1 MARRRARSSLW
12 GALADGSAGA
22 NELAVLDSDP
32 VRSRGG
38 TRFRLFPQPPF
49 LERYRTPVVV
59 RLSPRAGS
67 VGPGPADARMYVVEP
82 IGKPR
87 PYGIVLGPFGSPFL
101 YLPAWDGPSQPPA
114 LPDAEGNFDHVEIGT
129 PEFDAAHVYGCV
141 RWTLDIWERY
151 FGRPLEW
158 HFERDYDSLEISLFR
173 DLDNSHAGYGFLEI
187 GADLSEGRPQSF
199 GINFDV
205 VAHETGHLMI
215 YSLLGVPEIDE
226 SMGEYQGFHES
237 AADLVAMIASAH
249 FDPVLDELFANSR
262 GNLYA
267 LNELNRFAELSEQT
281 QIRLAS
287 NTVRMSAFSGGWSDE
302 HKLALPLTGA
312 VFDILCD
319 IYHRLLIERGL
330 IDFELVRLVGEE
342 HRLDENE
349 TEIQARFDSAYERG
363 PLGFRE
369 ALCDAREWLGQ
380 YLAEAWQRLTAESFS
395 YVRLA
400 NTMLEVDQDL
410 SDGLFAEAIES
421 SFRWREIGE
430 VALGP
435 RLPKA
440 TPGSHLR
447 SARTV
452 LPEHA
457 NWLPRMSYRERWALA
472 RGG

>member
-1 MARRRARSSLW
+1 
-12 GALADGSAGA
+12 
-22 NELAVLDSDP
+22 
-32 VRSRGG
+32 
-38 TRFRLFPQPPF
+38 
-49 LERYRTPVVV
+49 
-59 RLSPRAGS
+59 
-67 VGPGPADARMYVVEP
+67 MYVVEP
-82 IGKPR
+82 IGKQR
-87 PYGIVLGPFGSPFL
+87 PYGIVPGPFGSPFV
-101 YLPAWDGPSQPPA
+101 YLPAWDGPAQPPA
-114 LPDAEGNFDHVEIGT
+114 LPDAWGNFDHVEIGT

-151 FGRPLEW
+151 YGQQLDW
-158 HFERDYDSLEISLFR
+158 HFARDYDSLEISLYP

-249 FDPVLDELFANSR
+249 FDPVLDELFVNSR

-287 NTVRMSAFSGGWSDE
+287 NTVKMSAFRDGWSDE

-330 IDFELVRLVGEE
+330 IDFELVRLIGEE

-349 TEIQARFDSAYERG
+349 TRIQARFDSAYEVA

-380 YLAEAWQRLTAESFS
+380 YLAETWQRLTAANFTYE
-395 YVRLA
+395 RLA
-400 NTMLEVDQDL
+400 NTMLDVDHDL
-410 SDGLFAEAIES
+410 GDGLFAEAIDS

-435 RLPKA
+435 RLPKV
-440 TPGSHLR
+440 TPGSHLH

-457 NWLPRMSYRERWALA
+457 GWLPRMSYRERWALA
-472 RGG
+472 RGI

>member
-1 MARRRARSSLW
+1 MARQRARSSLW
-12 GALADGSAGA
+12 GTSARGSV
-22 NELAVLDSDP
+22 NVTELAILDSDP

-59 RLSPRAGS
+59 QLSPPAGS
-67 VGPGPADARMYVVEP
+67 VGPGPADSRMYVVEP
-82 IGKPR
+82 IGKQR
-87 PYGIVLGPFGSPFL
+87 PYGIVPGPFGSPFV

-114 LPDAEGNFDHVEIGT
+114 LPDAAGNFDRVEIGT

-151 FGRPLEW
+151 FGRPLAW
-158 HFERDYDSLEISLFR
+158 HFARDYDSLEISLYP

-187 GADLSEGRPQSF
+187 GADRSEGRPQSF

-215 YSLLGVPEIDE
+215 YSLLGVPEIEE

-237 AADLVAMIASAH
+237 AADLVAMIAAAH
-249 FDPVLDELFANSR
+249 FDPVLDEVFANSR

-281 QIRLAS
+281 QIRVAS
-287 NTVRMSAFSGGWSDE
+287 NTVKMSAFRDGWSDE

-312 VFDILCD
+312 IFDILCD

-330 IDFELVRLVGEE
+330 IDFELMRLVGEE
-342 HRLDENE
+342 HRLGENE
-349 TEIQARFDSAYERG
+349 ARIQAGFDSAYEVA

-380 YLAEAWQRLTAESFS
+380 YLAEAWQRLTAERFS
-395 YVRLA
+395 YVALA

-410 SDGLFAEAIES
+410 GDGLFAEAIDS

-435 RLPKA
+435 RMPKG
-440 TPGSHLR
+440 TPGGHLH

-457 NWLPRMSYRERWALA
+457 ARLPRMSYRERWVLA